1 MEAGQDRAEQGY
13 DENPATASAVFHQ
26 RLKNQQTLLQGN
38 WRQTLQLLPM
48 SSMDFRIGIEDIGVA
63 ILQELWNRVA
73 LLTVELAKETTDVV
87 LEKDSFQEFS
97 RCISELDILLQA
109 LNVRKIEAAIGS
121 EFTKAAL
128 EKLNSQLRKACKIIK
143 DYKSGSR
150 LRFLLHSHSVLLQIQ
165 ALAKDIAATISSF
178 QLINL
183 DIAVNLKSMND
194 QIINNL
200 NSMEFRMAA
209 RTETIASEIENSI
222 SQSFRNRENAVKL
235 MEKIAEAVG
244 ANVNASLVQN
254 ELALLK
260 QEKEEMEVQKKQAE
274 ALQLSQLIQLL
285 YSTEI
290 VSRPQ
295 NEGTSTYHK
304 QYPIGSFICPL
315 CNEMM
320 VDPVAVFCGHSF
332 ERKAIQE
339 YFKSGKNN
347 CPTCREELQC
357 LDLTP
362 NVNLRSS
369 MEEWKKRDMDWKFQA
384 AVPGINSNDYLR
396 KNEALDDMQVL
407 VETPQYAVKAAE
419 EGLIPKFIESL
430 KDTRLNTTA
439 AVKCLYCVA
448 KYCDDQKQEIV
459 QAGAVRRIVKRIS
472 NGETEPNTI
481 AILLELS
488 KTETLVEKLGNTK
501 DCIPLLVSLLSN
513 PNPDIS
519 WKAQNVLQNLSSNTH
534 FVVKMAEAG
543 YFQSFVARFNQAA
556 GHQETQALMAA
567 ALVKMQLKENSI
579 SDLKNKRFVHNLV
592 HMLSSNSPAFKSA
605 CIKCVKKLVQYPK
618 MVKQFLSE
626 PATIPLFLNLI
637 SFRSDPLLKQ
647 EAAEILAL
655 LIEACEYTQFQM
667 YQGLQ
672 ELQSEHNV
680 SLFLQLV
687 ANFDPQFKIQ
697 FLHLLIELSNKS
709 KTTQNLIRSNTAA
722 VNHLFS
728 CLDSD
733 QLSVRRWTMKLIHC
747 VSEGHPDGV
756 PLPPSPGK
764 ETAINTLASI
774 LICSPD
780 FEERSIAAGVISQLP
795 KDDIDIDEI
804 LRKSETLKAIHE
816 VICSSDEEFGGI
828 GAPTNQDKS
837 LLENALA
844 ALLRF
849 TEPSKP
855 ELQRQVGQLELYPS
869 LVRILSTGS
878 SLAKQRTAIALA
890 QLSRSTSLSV
900 SDASIGVKQENS
912 MPLLNMMKLFPN
924 MSWCCSASAD
934 NEISCRIH
942 GVACSQRHTFCLVKA
957 DAVKPLLRTLS
968 DTNSGV
974 AEAALTALETLLED
988 HSTLAH
994 ATAAIVESQGV
1005 VAILQV
1011 LEKGSLSA
1019 KTKTLDLFQKI
1030 LNHSQ
1035 ISDPLFQRSER
1046 ILIQLLHEDAL
1057 RKKVALVL
1065 KQMNV
1070 LPEQSSYF

>member
-1 MEAGQDRAEQGY
+1 
-13 DENPATASAVFHQ
+13 
-26 RLKNQQTLLQGN
+26 
-38 WRQTLQLLPM
+38 M
-48 SSMDFRIGIEDIGVA
+48 SSMDYRFGIEDVGVA

-73 LLTVELAKETTDVV
+73 LQTVELAKETRDVV
-87 LEKDSFQEFS
+87 LEKDSFREFS
-97 RCISELDILLQA
+97 RSVSELNTLLQA
-109 LNVRKIEAAIGS
+109 LNVRKIEAAMGS

-128 EKLNSQLRKACKIIK
+128 EKLNGQLRKALKIIK
-143 DYKSGSR
+143 DCKSGSR
-150 LRFLLHSHSVLLQIQ
+150 LRFLLHSHSVLSQMQ
-165 ALAKDIAATISSF
+165 ALVKEIAATISSF

-183 DIAVNLKSMND
+183 DIAVNLKSMNN

-200 NSMEFRMAA
+200 NLMEFRMAA
-209 RTETIASEIENSI
+209 ATETIASEIQNSI
-222 SQSFRNRENAVKL
+222 TQSSRNRENAVKL
-235 MEKIAEAVG
+235 LEKIAEAVG
-244 ANVNASLVQN
+244 VNVNAALVQN

-260 QEKEEMEVQKKQAE
+260 QEKQEMEVQKKQAE

-285 YSTEI
+285 YSAEI

-295 NEGTSTYHK
+295 NEETYTYLN
-304 QYPIGSFICPL
+304 QYLIGSFICPL

-320 VDPVAVFCGHSF
+320 LDPVAVFCGHSF
-332 ERKAIQE
+332 ERKAIQQ
-339 YFKSGKNN
+339 YFNSGKKN
-347 CPTCREELQC
+347 CPSCREELQS
-357 LDLTP
+357 LELTP

-369 MEEWKKRDMDWKFQA
+369 IEEWKKRDMDWKFQA
-384 AVPGINSNDYLR
+384 AVPGINSNDHLR
-396 KNEALDDMQVL
+396 KNKALEDMQV
-407 VETPQYAVKAAE
+407 
-419 EGLIPKFIESL
+419 
-430 KDTRLNTTA
+430 
-439 AVKCLYCVA
+439 
-448 KYCDDQKQEIV
+448 
-459 QAGAVRRIVKRIS
+459 
-472 NGETEPNTI
+472 
-481 AILLELS
+481 
-488 KTETLVEKLGNTK
+488 
-501 DCIPLLVSLLSN
+501 
-513 PNPDIS
+513 NPDIS
-519 WKAQNVLQNLSSNTH
+519 CKAQKVLQNLSSNTH

-543 YFQSFVARFNQAA
+543 HFQPFVARFNQAA
-556 GHQETQALMAA
+556 GHQETRALMAA
-567 ALVKMQLKENSI
+567 ALVNMQLKENSI
-579 SDLKNKRFVHNLV
+579 SDLKDKQFVHNLV
-592 HMLSSNSPAFKSA
+592 HLLSSNSPACKSA
-605 CIKCVKKLVQYPK
+605 CIKCVKKLIQYPK
-618 MVKQFLSE
+618 MVKRFLSD
-626 PATIPLFLNLI
+626 PATIPLLLNLI

-655 LIEACEYTQFQM
+655 LIEACQHSQFQT

-680 SLFLQLV
+680 SLFLQVV
-687 ANFDPQFKIQ
+687 ANSDPKFRIQ

-709 KTTQNLIRSNTAA
+709 KTAQNLIRSNTDA

-733 QLSVRRWTMKLIHC
+733 QPSVRIWAMKLIQC

-756 PLPPSPGK
+756 PLPSSPVK
-764 ETAINTLASI
+764 QTAINTLASI
-774 LICSPD
+774 LTYSPD
-780 FEERSIAAGVISQLP
+780 FEERSIAAGIISQLP

-804 LRKSETLKAIHE
+804 LRKSDALKAIHE

-855 ELQRQVGQLELYPS
+855 ELQRQVGELELYPS
-869 LVRILSTGS
+869 LVRVLSSGS

-900 SDASIGVKQENS
+900 SDASIRAEQANS
-912 MPLLNMMKLFPN
+912 IPLLHMMKLFPD
-924 MSWCCSASAD
+924 MSWCCSASTE
-934 NEISCRIH
+934 NEISCPVH

-957 DAVKPLLRTLS
+957 DAVRPLLQTLS

-974 AEAALTALETLLED
+974 AEAALMALETLLED
-988 HSTLAH
+988 HSTLSH
-994 ATAAIVESQGV
+994 ATAAIVDSQGV

-1011 LEKGSLSA
+1011 LEKGSISA
-1019 KTKTLDLFQKI
+1019 KTTALDLFHKI

-1035 ISDPLFQRSER
+1035 ISDPLFQRSEG